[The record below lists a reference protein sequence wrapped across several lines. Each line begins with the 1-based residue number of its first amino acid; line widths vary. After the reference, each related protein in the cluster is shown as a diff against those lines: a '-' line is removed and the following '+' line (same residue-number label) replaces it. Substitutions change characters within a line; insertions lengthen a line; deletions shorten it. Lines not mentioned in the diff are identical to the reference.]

1 MRLANRCQASEEIK
15 EAIRT
20 FKCPV
25 REELKPRPSYRKATL
40 AHAEQPNQIVG
51 LDFVQVE
58 LKRENANGQMDP
70 NGRNQKGCFQMCLS
84 CNRVTDFCQQVVV
97 EPGCYGLS
105 KAFHEVW
112 VRLFLWIPTTET
124 SVGISNNIWCTTVSN
139 CF

>member
-58 LKRENANGQMDP
+58 LNVKMPMAKWIQMEEIKKDVF
-70 NGRNQKGCFQMCLS
+70 KCVCLA
-84 CNRVTDFCQQVVV
+84 T
-97 EPGCYGLS
+97 G
-105 KAFHEVW
+105 
-112 VRLFLWIPTTET
+112 
-124 SVGISNNIWCTTVSN
+124 
-139 CF
+139 